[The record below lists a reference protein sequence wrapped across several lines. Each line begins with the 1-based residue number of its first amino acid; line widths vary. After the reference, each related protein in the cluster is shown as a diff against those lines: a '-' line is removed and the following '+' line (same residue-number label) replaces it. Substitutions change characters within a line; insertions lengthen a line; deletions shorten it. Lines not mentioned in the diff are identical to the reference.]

1 MFFHENKVILEKI
14 SIYYQLEKLVQKFNF
29 EKIETAKEEEEDK
42 IDVWFD
48 TENFTEHHELESCSK
63 DVAVIAID

>member
-1 MFFHENKVILEKI
+1 M
-14 SIYYQLEKLVQKFNF
+14 VQKFNF
-29 EKIETAKEEEEDK
+29 EKIETTKEEEEDK

-63 DVAVIAID
+63 DVAVIAIDQNVLDFTNDNITKC